1 MKFKRWIAILMALV
15 MMMSVVSPT
24 AFAEGWGQNSSPIVV
39 NGDAGDGDGDGGTG
53 EPSECTCTAPC
64 TAESKNEQCTVC
76 TADYTQCKGEQSQPA
91 EEIDLAVG
99 WEPMQLYAEYDDSVD
114 ITVSGSLSGTGA
126 ESVTVAITLSD
137 AEAALL
143 IGLENNADFT
153 LTDDDPSDGVQ
164 TLFFTVTAGESFD
177 KTLTASAPD
186 ATQPTVFD
194 VASKDVTAT
203 ATSAEGNAA
212 PMVQVSFNEGA
223 TAASTLTF
231 VEKLP
236 DADNPYGSVT
246 ESEGSVDELTVT
258 YVDKDGQPIA
268 RQETAPTFTLW
279 YQVGDAE
286 AVEVDEENPP
296 FGLTQL
302 PEITAASA
310 DTTWTGSVA
319 KDTALPL
326 PSKVLVALEG
336 DTVVEKT
343 ISWFLK
349 PSYPEDYYPN
359 AGTLVQITEDNKE
372 TYPNLTVGQ
381 WVFIAGETPYE
392 DDDITITEKT
402 SLSHNIYWADNG
414 NAENKRPTL
423 ENVSTL
429 YKLQFSLDGS
439 STYETLTEENM
450 KSLGLT
456 KMPTPE
462 TNVQTGIWSLHWKD
476 TLPSKVTYSD
486 STGGGE
492 PITRDVTWRYVPKDA
507 LDNSYAMVE
516 VTEENADDYSSVQD
530 RYGTYYVLETNLTFT
545 ARIYRGDNKEP
556 SLSDAFYEQFYLD
569 AEYTGNNHQ
578 YFQMQY
584 IKDDN
589 HIQSVPSEDP
599 NIITA
604 TITHLWRYN
613 LDNTRINYSLK
624 EGIVETPGS
633 NTVTEGDGKLD
644 NITGLDDPD
653 DYFAISYDNSAVPS
667 FSGVTDGV
675 YSGGTLKLTLT
686 GTREFEA
693 TKVWLDDGRTERPK
707 AVMELWRYREGEAYS
722 TAALVRDKNGQPYT
736 VRLTGDHD
744 TETVD
749 FSELTQENPLPK
761 YDAEGYRYLYV
772 VREYLEGDHASKYEQ
787 VFGKVDN
794 NGSVTDTLPEGM
806 ENREA
811 GNTWLYNGGTLSN
824 RLKGTI
830 PVTVTKEWEAAS
842 FQSAFGDVMVKLRL
856 QSRPVNSTDE
866 KDWKDTKYTYEMT
879 DFYAENLT
887 VTHTGAYPQYDEHGQ
902 ELEYRWVE
910 EAVYQGGTVGADG
923 KYSGGTKVNS
933 TENGDT
939 RTFTLI
945 QNDRDIVYKS
955 TVDATGTK
963 ITNSIANTIDYEVT
977 KTFEGGWNAEKYQTS
992 YTFALYRSTSGSE
1005 LKKYAIFTM
1014 TQDGTKL
1021 EVTKEQGIDDAELS
1035 ITSQGDWIVK
1045 ISGLPEFDADG
1056 QQYEYLLMEVDGNLV
1071 DSTTTRDHDGNYQSI
1086 ITNGPGSTNIILV
1099 RKAWVDE
1106 SDIQHRLPV
1115 TITVYDRQT
1124 NQPLQINGQVV
1135 STTLGGTNGN
1145 WYDLVN
1151 IGEKTANEVYILE
1164 TKVGEDVYVNNDL
1177 DGDGVVPEPVYTN
1190 NQEGKTPTAV
1200 QFKTQYH
1207 NYEATY
1213 AKEFYPVNDD
1223 KKIPMFTVTNR
1234 RLGNI
1239 NLTVKKNWV
1248 DGDGTAR
1255 STLQQALDDAD
1266 LNLAVKLDFLNG
1278 DNNGNYT
1285 ISRTGYGTPDGDT
1298 VTISEG
1304 NATPIKDNT
1313 GASVDAIQNL
1323 DTTQSEQ
1330 TIYFWNLPKYDTNGA
1345 SVRYTV
1351 KEIFVDADGTEV
1363 SESKL
1368 SADGASDQ
1376 YKAVAAAYR
1385 DYSSSVKA
1393 GPYEVSDDHALDTQ
1407 DFTLSNK
1414 LSATKDVSWYA
1425 LWLDD
1430 FAYSEGTR
1438 PDIYLNIYAR
1448 KHVKDADGNASTT
1461 TEWIIRDYRWTYDES
1476 EGSGS
1481 DGDYINEKTFWKC
1494 TIENLPKY
1502 DDLGYEIEYFA
1513 VMNSQVDAGDFDYLE
1528 TAYASGRDTVGT
1540 IGIFGT
1546 ATKVEAPQQ
1555 KPVENVAEDGEA
1567 LYALQSGNTFVNTI
1581 YDNIGYSGEKL
1592 WQNLPDNY
1600 PLVDLPTVTF
1610 TLKQWVKGYTDDSP
1624 KDVAT
1629 MTINADDWQNLNV
1642 NGHYIFAF
1650 AHTGEN
1656 EPASSIDKVTL
1667 PDGETWL
1674 PRFDDYGRLYTYE
1687 IEESIDWEGTDA
1699 QENQGNGIFVSGP
1712 DSTGQTFTNSYNKK
1726 GNAQLSAKKYL
1737 TVAKGLE
1744 EYPAITMTL
1753 SRTYTKNN
1761 NNGISEP
1768 ETVKTITWSAADV
1781 KQAVDAA
1788 SGTGEVTVEHEFI
1801 FDDLP
1806 IYAPNGSEYVYTI
1819 TEDKKEL
1826 GGYDTWAAADD
1837 PGADALKN
1845 GTDYAGKTE
1854 VRALTANNNKD
1865 SNDKKTIDASFLNA
1879 PDASDQG
1886 EISLTGTKVW
1896 NDLNNAFGFRPEN
1909 LTINLER
1916 RANAQSGQDNA
1927 IDWEPVIID
1936 GTTVQIT
1943 WDKTTNSDQWTY
1955 TIEDL
1960 DRYAETGMPW
1970 IYRVTETKPTHYT
1983 ALNGGVAT
1991 QQKQD
1996 AATGEVTMNNL
2007 TNSILT
2013 STSFKKTWVN
2023 SDGEPI
2029 TEDILGSGIEL
2040 KVGYQLQVRAKDSA
2054 DATWQNAEAFFANNL
2069 DVNDSSGLKGRT
2081 YCGTIRAALGDS
2093 KWNSSCYGPG
2103 DSFKNLPKM
2112 IPDKDK
2118 PDDTITLEYRVVETG
2133 VSVYRNDEKLLTQ
2146 TYEVREEGS
2155 GRYSYTVDAGPFS
2168 PWYGSEAATSQPNST
2183 KEHKNKLSTQSLTV
2197 KKVWDD
2203 NDNEGYVT
2211 RPTASVTRYN
2221 WEVTF
2226 VVERSAN
2233 QGNTW
2238 EEIPTGAE
2246 ITLHGTNEQN
2256 KVSETIDNLPT
2267 YAIGDGGSLVTYQYR
2282 VRELQSQD
2290 FATSTDENKLNE
2302 NGTFHGSYMV
2312 HYTKED
2318 DGTLVVTNTLN
2329 TIDLD
2334 AEKVWNDGG
2343 DTDHRPAVTL
2353 ELKYLK
2359 AGGNAEND
2367 EDYLSFKPSAQVTL
2381 DGTADEDTTSFY
2393 YEDGAWTATWTKV
2406 PKVVPGSE
2414 DENGQTVYKIFET
2427 VTGDYMSTST
2437 TNGTTTTI
2445 TNTPTVTPS
2454 VTKHW
2459 LGIDEAASVT
2469 VELHQIDQNGNDEL
2483 VGTVTLNESNNWK
2496 DDFASQPK
2504 YDDEGYEYIY
2514 SVVETLIDG
2523 EDAETAATNDGYGI
2537 AYGGDA
2543 ENGFHVYNH
2552 ETDVFYVVKEWA
2564 DAGDTSQRPSE
2575 LTVTLE
2581 RTTVTNPAEGDWVEV
2596 ATTDVWATTGNNCW
2610 TATFG
2615 KQPIADENGVSYTYR
2630 VREPEVNGYE
2640 STGSTVAITAEDVA
2654 IFRLH
2659 NVRSETINIPVE
2671 KMWEDSNDNFDHRP
2685 GSITVELYADGVA
2698 TGKTLELKPTIL
2710 ENLLNVFTSGN
2721 AGWSGKFENLPK
2733 FNSDGELI
2741 TYTVKEVVDPN
2752 SNWEQYY
2759 SISYGEKD
2767 DGTQVITNTA
2777 HGRLEVSKTVEGDG
2791 GDPEKAFEFTVTLS
2805 DDTINGTYGKMKFV
2819 KGTATFTLTHGQT
2832 CIAEGLPAGL
2842 TYTVTETD
2850 ANTGA
2855 YVTTVTGETD
2865 GTIPASDTAVAAFT
2879 NTADTIDIPVE
2890 KVWKDNDREY
2900 LRPAEITVK
2909 LLADG
2914 EDTGKT
2920 LTLNAKNGWK
2930 GSFKDLDVT
2939 KDGQAITYTI
2949 EEAEVDGYRT
2959 TITGDAATGFTITNT
2974 YPTTPPPTPGDETVD
2989 VSGDKTWSDSD
3000 NQDGKRPE
3008 SITIRLYAN
3017 GVEVAHKAVTA
3028 ADNWHW
3034 DFSDLPRYEDGKE
3047 IVYTITEDPVE
3058 GYTSTV
3064 NGYDVT
3070 NTYDAE
3076 TVDVSGDKTW
3086 NDSDNQD
3093 GKRPESITIRLYA
3106 NGVEVA
3112 HKVVTAADNWHW
3124 DFSDL
3129 PKYEDGKEIV
3139 YTITEDAIDGYT
3151 SMVSGS
3157 DVTNAYTPDKTTVS
3171 VTKSWQDKNDQAGK
3185 RPDSITVKLFANGV
3199 DTGKTLTLSKDNN
3212 WTASFGDLDVYKD
3225 GQRITYTI
3233 EEVTVDGYTTTI
3245 SGDAVTGFVI
3255 TNSITT
3261 DTTPPKEDPP
3271 STSNPGTPSTG
3282 DTSHLNR
3289 WLALMA
3295 IAAAGMAG
3303 SVALLRR
3310 RRNDK
3315 D

>member
-1 MKFKRWIAILMALV
+1 MKFKRWIAILMAVV
-15 MMMSVVSPT
+15 MVVSIISPT
-24 AFAEGWGQNSSPIVV
+24 AFAEGWGQDGAPIVV
-39 NGDAGDGDGDGGTG
+39 NGDAGDGGTG
-53 EPSECTCTAPC
+53 ESSDCTCTAPC
-64 TAESKNEQCTVC
+64 TADSRNEQCTVC
-76 TADYTQCKGEQSQPA
+76 MADYTQCKVGQSQPA
-91 EEIDLAVG
+91 EDLVLEVG
-99 WEPMQLYAEYDDSVD
+99 WEPEQRYAAYNGEPVA
-114 ITVSGSLSGTGA
+114 ITVSGSLSGSTA
-126 ESVTVAITLSD
+126 DSVTVAITLSD

-143 IGLENNADFT
+143 TIPESSRLT
-153 LTDDDPSDGVQ
+153 LTDSDATDGKKM
-164 TLFFTVTAGESFD
+164 LSFTVTAGTEF
-177 KTLTASAPD
+177 KKMLTASAPN
-186 ATQPTVFD
+186 ATQLTTLD
-194 VASKDVTAT
+194 VASTDVTAT
-203 ATSAEGNAA
+203 ATPEAEGGTGQT
-212 PMVQVSFNEGA
+212 VQITFNEGA

-268 RQETAPTFTLW
+268 RQETAPTFMLW
-279 YQVGDAE
+279 YQVDGAE
-286 AVEVDEENPP
+286 AVEVDEEESLP

-302 PEITAASA
+302 PKITAASA
-310 DTTWTGSVA
+310 DNTWTGSVA

-326 PSKVLVALEG
+326 PSKVLALEG

-349 PSYPEDYYPN
+349 PSYPEGYYPN
-359 AGTLVQITEDNKE
+359 AGALVQITDENASQ
-372 TYPNLTVGQ
+372 YPSGLKNGQ

-392 DDDITITEKT
+392 DDDITIKEYT

-414 NAENKRPTL
+414 DAEGKRPTL

-439 STYETLTEENM
+439 SEYTTLTEESM
-450 KSLGLT
+450 KTLGLET
-456 KMPTPE
+456 MPEPALE
-462 TNVQTGIWSLHWKD
+462 ELSGIWSLEWKD
-476 TLPSKVTYSD
+476 TLPSQVTYSD
-486 STGGGE
+486 STGSGT
-492 PITRDVTWRYVPKDA
+492 PITRDVTWHYVPKDA

-516 VTEENADDYSSVQD
+516 VTEENADDYSSVKD
-530 RYGTYYVLETNLTFT
+530 RYGTYYVLETDLTFT
-545 ARIYRGDNKEP
+545 ARIYRGENDNHLDLREE
-556 SLSDAFYEQFYLD
+556 FYKQFYLEAVYTRNQNKCYQVSYVRAQGNLDSTFAEGD
-569 AEYTGNNHQ
+569 ASDE
-578 YFQMQY
+578 
-584 IKDDN
+584 
-589 HIQSVPSEDP
+589 
-599 NIITA
+599 ITV
-604 TITHLWRYN
+604 TITNLWRYN

-624 EGIVETPGS
+624 EGTVETPGGA
-633 NTVTEGDGKLD
+633 VTADSANNKMEGIENLD
-644 NITGLDDPD
+644 PG

-686 GTREFEA
+686 GTRNFNA
-693 TKVWLDDGRTERPK
+693 TKVWLDGLNDNEKDERPD
-707 AVMELWRYREGEAYS
+707 AVMELWRYRVGEAYS
-722 TAALVRDKNGQPYT
+722 TAALVRDDNGLPYT
-736 VRLTGDHD
+736 VPLKG
-744 TETVD
+744 EKN
-749 FSELTQENPLPK
+749 SEDIKFTNLPK
-761 YDAEGYRYLYV
+761 YDAEGYKYLYV
-772 VREYLEGDHASKYEQ
+772 VREYLSGTNASKYEQ
-787 VFGKVDN
+787 VFGVVGAD
-794 NGSVTDTLPEGM
+794 GSVSGDIVEGEAVTE
-806 ENREA
+806 ENPRDKED
-811 GNTWLYNGGTLSN
+811 GGKNTWLYDGGTLSN
-824 RLKGTI
+824 RLTGTI
-830 PVTVTKEWEAAS
+830 PVSVTKDWKAAS

-856 QSRPVNSTDE
+856 QSRPANSTDE

-887 VTHTGAYPQYDEHGQ
+887 VTHTGAYPQYDEQGQ

-910 EAVYQGGTVGADG
+910 EAVYQGGTVNDEG
-923 KYSGGTKVNS
+923 KYSGGTPVESN
-933 TENGDT
+933 TDADGDT
-939 RTFTLI
+939 RTFTLK

-963 ITNSIANTIDYEVT
+963 ITNSIANTIDYVVEKRFAEGVT
-977 KTFEGGWNAEKYQTS
+977 PADS
-992 YTFALYRSTSGSE
+992 YTFALYRSTSGSGLE
-1005 LKKYAIFTM
+1005 KYATFTM
-1014 TQDGTKL
+1014 TQDGTNL
-1021 EVTKEQGIDDAELS
+1021 EVTKVQGIDDADLS
-1035 ITSQGDWIVK
+1035 ITSQGDWKVT

-1056 QQYEYLLMEVDGNLV
+1056 QQYEYLLMEVNGNLLSV
-1071 DSTTTRDHDGNYQSI
+1071 ETEKLDNGNYESI
-1086 ITNGPGSTNIILV
+1086 ITNGPGTTNIILV

-1115 TITVYDRQT
+1115 TITVYDKET
-1124 NQPLQINGQVV
+1124 DQPLEINGQVV
-1135 STTLGGTNGN
+1135 STTLGNNGN

-1151 IGEKTANEVYILE
+1151 IGNNKTADDVYILE
-1164 TKVGEDVYVNNDL
+1164 TKVGETNVAPPMDEQGNIT
-1177 DGDGVVPEPVYTN
+1177 PPVYTN
-1190 NQEGKTPTAV
+1190 EAQNGQTPTAV
-1200 QFKTQYH
+1200 SFETQYH
-1207 NYEATY
+1207 KYEATY
-1213 AKEFYPVNDD
+1213 AKEDYTVDEGRSKP
-1223 KKIPMFTVTNR
+1223 IPMFTVTNR

-1239 NLTVKKNWV
+1239 NLTVTKNWV

-1255 STLQQALDDAD
+1255 STLQEKLEAAG
-1266 LNLAVKLDFLNG
+1266 LNLAVKLEFLSEPSLG
-1278 DNNGNYT
+1278 LEDVYEIT
-1285 ISRTGYGTPDGDT
+1285 YDGYGEDQGDT

-1304 NATPIKDNT
+1304 NDTSIQDAQNQP
-1313 GASVDAIQNL
+1313 VDAIQNL

-1330 TIYFWNLPKYDTNGA
+1330 TLYFWNLPKYDTNGA

-1351 KEIFVDADGTEV
+1351 KEIFVDKNGNEV
-1363 SESKL
+1363 SESEL
-1368 SADGASDQ
+1368 NADNASSE

-1448 KHVKDADGNASTT
+1448 KHVKDADGNVSTT
-1461 TEWIIRDYRWTYDES
+1461 TELTIRDYRWTYDGS
-1476 EGSGS
+1476 EGGGG
-1481 DGDYINEKTFWKC
+1481 DDDYINEKTFWKC

-1540 IGIFGT
+1540 TEIFGT
-1546 ATKVEAPQQ
+1546 AAEVEAPQQ
-1555 KPVENVAEDGEA
+1555 KPVENVAEDGEED
-1567 LYALQSGNTFVNTI
+1567 LYALQSGNTFVNRI
-1581 YDNIGYSGEKL
+1581 ADSIAFSGEKL
-1592 WQNLPDNY
+1592 WQNLPDSY

-1610 TLKQWVKGYTDDSP
+1610 TLKRSVDGKNWEKN
-1624 KDVAT
+1624 VAT
-1629 MTINADDWQNLNV
+1629 MTIDGDDWETLKV

-1656 EPASSIDKVTL
+1656 EPASSIDKVTI

-1674 PRFDDYGRLYTYE
+1674 PRFDDHGRLYTYE
-1687 IEESIDWEGTDA
+1687 ITESIDWEGTDA
-1699 QENQGNGIFVSGP
+1699 GTAGNDASESVFDLS
-1712 DSTGQTFTNSYNKK
+1712 STGQTFTNSYNKK
-1726 GNAQLSAKKYL
+1726 GSAQLSAKKYL
-1737 TVAKGLE
+1737 TIATNLAK
-1744 EYPAITMTL
+1744 YPAITMTL
-1753 SRTYTKNN
+1753 SRTYTTNEDQPSK
-1761 NNGISEP
+1761 SEKV
-1768 ETVKTITWSAADV
+1768 ETITWSAEEVAAAV
-1781 KQAVDAA
+1781 KEATA
-1788 SGTGEVTVEHEFI
+1788 SGTGEVTVDHVFT

-1806 IYAPNGSEYVYTI
+1806 IYAPNGSKYVYTI

-1845 GTDYAGKTE
+1845 GAGYAGQTE
-1854 VRALTANNNKD
+1854 VGALTADNNTD
-1865 SNDKKTIDASFLNA
+1865 IDASFLNA
-1879 PDASDQG
+1879 PDASDQ
-1886 EISLTGTKVW
+1886 EKITLTGTKVW
-1896 NDLNNAFGFRPEN
+1896 NDLNNAFGFRPES
-1909 LTINLER
+1909 LEITLQR
-1916 RANAQSGQDNA
+1916 RANAQSGQGNA
-1927 IDWEPVIID
+1927 IDWQ
-1936 GTTVQIT
+1936 TVTLSEDQIT
-1943 WDKTTNSDQWTY
+1943 WDTVTNSNRWTY
-1955 TIEDL
+1955 TITGLE
-1960 DRYAETGMPW
+1960 RYAETGMPW
-1970 IYRVTETKPTHYT
+1970 IYRVKEEPTPDHYT
-1983 ALNGGVAT
+1983 ASGGGTAS
-1991 QQKQD
+1991 QKETD
-1996 AATGEVTMNNL
+1996 ADGNVTMNNL

-2023 SDGEPI
+2023 SDGDPI
-2029 TEDILGSGIEL
+2029 TKDILGSGIEL
-2040 KVGYQLQVRAKDSA
+2040 EVGYQLQVRKKDSA
-2054 DATWQNAEAFFANNL
+2054 NEWQDAGAFFEEKLGENHASDLANRNY
-2069 DVNDSSGLKGRT
+2069 S
-2081 YCGTIRAALGDS
+2081 GTIRAALGASEWDS
-2093 KWNSSCYGPG
+2093 RK
-2103 DSFKNLPKM
+2103 SFQNLPLV
-2112 IPDKDK
+2112 IKDTNN
-2118 PDDTITLEYRVVETG
+2118 TIVNLEYRVVETG
-2133 VSVYRNDEKLLTQ
+2133 VKVYRTGETNPLLTQ
-2146 TYEVREEGS
+2146 TYEVQEKGDNS
-2155 GRYSYTVDAGPFS
+2155 YSYTVTSNPTGGDLFAPY
-2168 PWYGSEAATSQPNST
+2168 YGSGKDSQSNST
-2183 KEHKNKLSTQSLTV
+2183 KEHKNKLTTQSLTV

-2203 NDNEGYVT
+2203 NKNKGYVT
-2211 RPTASVTRYN
+2211 RPTTSVTRYN

-2226 VVERSAN
+2226 VIERRTD
-2233 QGNTW
+2233 GTDW
-2238 EEIPTGAE
+2238 EKIPTGAE

-2256 KVSETIDNLPT
+2256 KVSKTINDLPIHGFD
-2267 YAIGDGGSLVTYQYR
+2267 AAGKWVTYQYR
-2282 VRELQSQD
+2282 VRELQSETMTNDGEERQPID
-2290 FATSTDENKLNE
+2290 DG
-2302 NGTFHGSYMV
+2302 GTFHGSYTV
-2312 HYTKED
+2312 SYST
-2318 DGTLVVTNTLN
+2318 DGLTVTNKLN
-2329 TIDLD
+2329 TIELD
-2334 AEKVWNDGG
+2334 AEKVWNDGNAAN
-2343 DTDHRPAVTL
+2343 RPAVTL
-2353 ELKYLK
+2353 ELKYLE
-2359 AGGNAEND
+2359 ADGDPDDANA
-2367 EDYLSFKPSAQVTL
+2367 YKSFDTPAKVTL
-2381 DGTADEDTTSFY
+2381 DGITDTDTTSFY
-2393 YEDGAWTATWTKV
+2393 YEDGAWTAVWKNV

-2414 DENGQTVYKIFET
+2414 VENDQTVYKIFET

-2459 LGIDEAASVT
+2459 LGTISSAESVT
-2469 VELHQIDQNGNDEL
+2469 VELHRCIKEDE
-2483 VGTVTLNESNNWK
+2483 GTQKVAEVTLTESNNWT
-2496 DDFASQPK
+2496 ASFDPQPK

-2514 SVVETLIDG
+2514 SVVETKIG
-2523 EDAETAATNDGYGI
+2523 EQDAKTAADEGGYGI
-2537 AYGGDA
+2537 AYDGDA
-2543 ENGFHVYNH
+2543 ESGFHVYNY
-2552 ETDVFYVVKEWA
+2552 ETDVFFVVKEWA
-2564 DAGDTSQRPSE
+2564 DAGDPDERPSK

-2581 RTTVTNPAEGDWVEV
+2581 RTTMTNPAEDDWAEV

-2615 KQPIADENGVSYTYR
+2615 KQPIADENGISYTYR

-2654 IFRLH
+2654 IFRLR
-2659 NVRSETINIPVE
+2659 NVRSETIKIPVE
-2671 KMWEDSNDNFDHRP
+2671 KVWEDSNNNFGNRP
-2685 GSITVELYADGVA
+2685 DSITVELYADGKP
-2698 TGKTLELKPTIL
+2698 TGKTLTLNPTTL
-2710 ENLLNVFTSGN
+2710 DNLVNFFTGGD

-2733 FNSDGELI
+2733 FDSNGDLI
-2741 TYTVKEVVDPN
+2741 TYTVKEIQTPGYETTITGDA
-2752 SNWEQYY
+2752 EE
-2759 SISYGEKD
+2759 GF
-2767 DGTQVITNTA
+2767 TITNTA
-2777 HGRLEVSKTVEGDG
+2777 HGELEVSKTVEGDG
-2791 GDPEKAFEFTVTLS
+2791 GDSEKAFEFTVTL
-2805 DDTINGTYGKMKFV
+2805 DNQAINGIYGDMTFAN
-2819 KGTATFTLTHGQT
+2819 GMATFTLKDGQT
-2832 CIAEGLPAGL
+2832 CTAKGLPAGL
-2842 TYTVTETD
+2842 GYTVTETE

-2855 YVTTVTGETD
+2855 YVTTVTGET
-2865 GTIPASDTAVAAFT
+2865 GTIPAGDTAVAAFT

-2890 KVWKDNDREY
+2890 KVWEDNDREY
-2900 LRPAEITVK
+2900 LRPVEITVK

-2914 EDTGKT
+2914 VDTGKT

-3017 GVEVAHKAVTA
+3017 GVEVAHKVVTA

-3034 DFSDLPRYEDGKE
+3034 DFSDLPKYEDGKE

-3151 SMVSGS
+3151 STVSGS
-3157 DVTNAYTPDKTTVS
+3157 DVTNTYTPDKTTVS

-3282 DTSHLNR
+3282 DTSHLNL

>member
-1 MKFKRWIAILMALV
+1 MKFKRWIAILMAVV
-15 MMMSVVSPT
+15 MMVSVVSPT

-39 NGDAGDGDGDGGTG
+39 NGDAGDGDGGTG

-99 WEPMQLYAEYDDSVD
+99 WKPAKAYAAYKDSVN

-143 IGLENNADFT
+143 TGLDNSSDFT
-153 LTDDDPSDGVQ
+153 LTDDNPSDGVQ
-164 TLFFTVTAGESFD
+164 TLSFTVTAGKSFS
-177 KTLTASAPD
+177 KTLTASATATTD

-203 ATSAEGNAA
+203 ATPAA
-212 PMVQVSFNEGA
+212 DGSTVPVQITFNNNE
-223 TAASTLTF
+223 TTASTLTF
-231 VEKLP
+231 VETLP
-236 DADNPYGSVT
+236 TENAYGSVT
-246 ESEGSVDELTVT
+246 ENAGSVASLTVT

-268 RQETAPTFTLW
+268 RQETAPTFMLW
-279 YQVGDAE
+279 YQVDGAE
-286 AVEVDEENPP
+286 AVEADEDNLP
-296 FGLTQL
+296 FGLEKL
-302 PEITAASA
+302 PEIKQTP
-310 DTTWTGSVA
+310 DTTTWTGSVA

-326 PSKVLVALEG
+326 PSKVLALEG

-349 PSYPEDYYPN
+349 PSYPEGYYPN
-359 AGTLVQITEDNKE
+359 AGALVQITDENASQ
-372 TYPNLTVGQ
+372 YPSGLKNGQ

-414 NAENKRPTL
+414 DAEGKRPTL

-486 STGGGE
+486 STGGGDS
-492 PITRDVTWRYVPKDA
+492 ITRDITWRYVPKDA
-507 LDNSYAMVE
+507 VESYAMVE
-516 VTEENADDYSSVQD
+516 VTKENADDYSSVKDQ
-530 RYGTYYVLETNLTFT
+530 YGTYYVLETDLTFT

-599 NIITA
+599 NIITV

-667 FSGVTDGV
+667 FSGITDGV

-693 TKVWLDDGRTERPK
+693 TKVWLDGLNDNEKDERPD
-707 AVMELWRYREGEAYS
+707 AVMELWRYRVGEAYS

-761 YDAEGYRYLYV
+761 YDAEGYKYLYV

-787 VFGKVDN
+787 VFGNVGTDGN
-794 NGSVTDTLPEGM
+794 VSGDIVEGSDTKERD
-806 ENREA
+806 EK
-811 GNTWLYNGGTLSN
+811 NTWLYNGGTLSN

-842 FQSAFGDVMVKLRL
+842 FQSAFDDVMVELRL
-856 QSRPVNSTDE
+856 QSRVKGSNEDWE
-866 KDWKDTKYTYEMT
+866 KTEYTYEMT
-879 DFYAENLT
+879 GFYAENLT
-887 VTHTGAYPQYDEHGQ
+887 VTHTGAYPQYNDLGQ

-923 KYSGGTKVNS
+923 KYSGGTKVKS

-939 RTFTLI
+939 RTFTLK
-945 QNDRDIVYKS
+945 QNRRDIVYKS

-992 YTFALYRSTSGSE
+992 YTFALYRSTSGSGLE
-1005 LKKYAIFTM
+1005 KYATFTM

-1115 TITVYDRQT
+1115 TITVYEKAT
-1124 NQPLQINGQVV
+1124 NAEVA
-1135 STTLGGTNGN
+1135 STTLGNNGN

-1151 IGEKTANEVYILE
+1151 IDEHKANEVYILE

-1177 DGDGVVPEPVYTN
+1177 DGDGVVSEPVYTN
-1190 NQEGKTPTAV
+1190 EAQDGQTPTAV
-1200 QFKTQYH
+1200 PFETQYH

-1239 NLTVKKNWV
+1239 NLTVTKNWV

-1255 STLQQALDDAD
+1255 STLQEKLKAAG

-1304 NATPIKDNT
+1304 NDTLIKDNT

-1323 DTTQSEQ
+1323 DTTQSKQ

-1363 SESKL
+1363 NINE
-1368 SADGASDQ
+1368 GEQ
-1376 YKAVAAAYR
+1376 YKAVAEAYR
-1385 DYSSSVKA
+1385 DYSSTLTA
-1393 GPYEVSDDHALDTQ
+1393 GPYNVGENHALDTQ

-1430 FAYSEGTR
+1430 FAYTEGTR

-1448 KHVKDADGNASTT
+1448 KHVKNEYETVSTT

-1476 EGSGS
+1476 EGSG
-1481 DGDYINEKTFWKC
+1481 GDDEYINEKTFWKC

-1513 VMNSQVDAGDFDYLE
+1513 VMNSQVDASDFDYLE

-1540 IGIFGT
+1540 TRIFGT

-1555 KPVENVAEDGEA
+1555 KPVENVAEDGED

-1592 WQNLPDNY
+1592 WQNLPDSY

-1610 TLKQWVKGYTDDSP
+1610 TLKRSVDRDTAATE
-1624 KDVAT
+1624 VAT
-1629 MTINADDWQNLNV
+1629 MTINADDWEKLNV

-1650 AHTGEN
+1650 AHMGVNTPTSSVAEGA
-1656 EPASSIDKVTL
+1656 AS
-1667 PDGETWL
+1667 L
-1674 PRFDDYGRLYTYE
+1674 PRFDDHGRLYTYE
-1687 IEESIDWEGTDA
+1687 IEESIDWTGTDA
-1699 QENQGNGIFVSGP
+1699 ANVSSNEKVF
-1712 DSTGQTFTNSYNKK
+1712 DLSSTGQTFTNSYNKK
-1726 GNAQLSAKKYL
+1726 GSAQLSAKKYL
-1737 TVAKGLE
+1737 TVADNLE

-1761 NNGISEP
+1761 NETSEP
-1768 ETVKTITWSAADV
+1768 EKVETIVWDADEVAA
-1781 KQAVDAA
+1781 AVEKATA
-1788 SGTGEVTVEHEFI
+1788 SGTGDTVTVDHVFT
-1801 FDDLP
+1801 FKDLP
-1806 IYAPNGSEYVYTI
+1806 TYAPNGTKYIYTI

-1826 GGYDTWAAADD
+1826 GGYDTWAATGDVK
-1837 PGADALKN
+1837 ADALKN
-1845 GTDYAGKTE
+1845 DAGYKGQTE
-1854 VRALTANNNKD
+1854 VGALTADNNTD
-1865 SNDKKTIDASFLNA
+1865 IDASFLNA
-1879 PDASDQG
+1879 PDAPDQ
-1886 EISLTGTKVW
+1886 EKITLKGTKVW
-1896 NDLNNAFGFRPEN
+1896 NDLDNAFGFRPEN
-1909 LTINLER
+1909 LTITLQR
-1916 RANAQSGQDNA
+1916 RANAQSGQGNA
-1927 IDWEPVIID
+1927 IDWQDVTID
-1936 GTTVQIT
+1936 GSTVQIK
-1943 WDKTTNSDQWTY
+1943 WDKPANSDQWTY
-1955 TIEDL
+1955 TIEGL

-1970 IYRVTETKPTHYT
+1970 IYQVTETKPTHYT

-1991 QQKQD
+1991 QRKQD

-2013 STSFKKTWVN
+2013 STYFKKTWVN
-2023 SDGEPI
+2023 SDGDPI
-2029 TEDILGSGIEL
+2029 TKDILGSGIEL
-2040 KVGYQLQVRAKDSA
+2040 EVGYQLQVREKDSA
-2054 DATWQNAEAFFANNL
+2054 DTTWQDAGAFFAANL
-2069 DVNDSSGLKGRT
+2069 GEGHASGLASRE
-2081 YCGTIRAALGDS
+2081 YSGTIRAALGASEWDS
-2093 KWNSSCYGPG
+2093 RK
-2103 DSFKNLPKM
+2103 SFQNLPLV
-2112 IPDKDK
+2112 IKDTNNS
-2118 PDDTITLEYRVVETG
+2118 TIMLEYRVVETG
-2133 VSVYRNDEKLLTQ
+2133 VSVYRTGQEDPLLTQ
-2146 TYEVREEGS
+2146 TYEVQGKGDNS
-2155 GRYSYTVDAGPFS
+2155 YSYTVTSNPTGSDLFAPY
-2168 PWYGSEAATSQPNST
+2168 YGSGKDSQPNST
-2183 KEHKNKLSTQSLTV
+2183 KEHKNKLTTQSLTV
-2197 KKVWDD
+2197 KKVWED
-2203 NDNEGYVT
+2203 NNNEGYVT
-2211 RPTASVTRYN
+2211 RPTTSVTRYN

-2226 VVERSAN
+2226 VIERSAD
-2233 QGNTW
+2233 QGTTW
-2238 EEIPTGAE
+2238 KEIPTGSE
-2246 ITLHGTNEQN
+2246 ITLHGNNEQN
-2256 KVSETIDNLPT
+2256 EVSETIDNLPT
-2267 YAIGDGGSLVTYQYR
+2267 YAIGDDGNLVTYQYR
-2282 VRELQSQD
+2282 VRELQSETMTND
-2290 FATSTDENKLNE
+2290 GEERLPIDDG
-2302 NGTFHGSYMV
+2302 GTFHGSYTV
-2312 HYTKED
+2312 SYST
-2318 DGTLVVTNTLN
+2318 DGLTVTNKLN
-2329 TIDLD
+2329 TIELD
-2334 AEKVWNDGG
+2334 AEKVWNDGNAAN
-2343 DTDHRPAVTL
+2343 RPPVTL
-2353 ELKYLK
+2353 ELKYQK
-2359 AGGNAEND
+2359 
-2367 EDYLSFKPSAQVTL
+2367 EDGSYASFDTPAQVTL
-2381 DGTADEDTTSFY
+2381 NGKADEDTTDFY
-2393 YEDGAWTATWTKV
+2393 YEVDSNDTNKWKAVWKNV
-2406 PKVVPGSE
+2406 PEVVPGSAV
-2414 DENGQTVYKIFET
+2414 DNDNKTIYKIFEINPPT
-2427 VTGDYMSTST
+2427 GYMVTSNEDGS
-2437 TNGTTTTI
+2437 TI

-2459 LGIDEAASVT
+2459 LGIDDEATSVT
-2469 VELHQIDQNGNDEL
+2469 VELRRHVEGGTDEPVGNPVEL
-2483 VGTVTLNESNNWK
+2483 TAANNWHHT
-2496 DDFASQPK
+2496 FASQPK
-2504 YDDEGYEYIY
+2504 YDDKGKEYTY
-2514 SVVETLIDG
+2514 SVVETKIG
-2523 EDAETAATNDGYGI
+2523 EQDAEAAAANGGYDI

-2543 ENGFHVYNH
+2543 ATGFDVYNYKTGVLH
-2552 ETDVFYVVKEWA
+2552 VVKKWA
-2564 DAGDTSQRPSE
+2564 DAGDPDKRPDDLE
-2575 LTVTLE
+2575 LTLE
-2581 RTTVTNPAEGDWVEV
+2581 RTTAADPTEDDWELVTDATYTWNKSPEGSCWK
-2596 ATTDVWATTGNNCW
+2596 ATFNELPMVD
-2610 TATFG
+2610 TATG
-2615 KQPIADENGVSYTYR
+2615 KAYTYR
-2630 VREPEVNGYE
+2630 VTETVPEGYACEQPTVKATNG
-2640 STGSTVAITAEDVA
+2640 
-2654 IFRLH
+2654 IFLLR
-2659 NVRSETINIPVE
+2659 NVRSETIEIPVE
-2671 KMWEDSNDNFDHRP
+2671 KVWDDNNDNFGNRP
-2685 GSITVELYADGVA
+2685 DSITVELYRNGVL
-2698 TGKTLELKPTIL
+2698 KETLKL
-2710 ENLLNVFTSGN
+2710 EPSALDNLLNFFTGGN
-2721 AGWSGKFENLPK
+2721 AGWSGIFTGLDKFDSNG
-2733 FNSDGELI
+2733 DLI
-2741 TYTVKEVVDPN
+2741 TYTIKEVVDPN

-2777 HGRLEVSKTVEGDG
+2777 HGKLEVSKAVEGDG
-2791 GDPEKAFEFTVTLS
+2791 GDADDAFEFTVTLS
-2805 DDTINGTYGKMKFV
+2805 DDTINVEDINGTYGEMEFV

-2832 CIAEGLPAGL
+2832 CTAEGLPAGL
-2842 TYTVTETD
+2842 GYTVIETE

-2855 YVTTVTGETD
+2855 YVTTVTGET
-2865 GTIPASDTAVAAFT
+2865 GTIPAGDTAVAAFT
-2879 NTADTIDIPVE
+2879 NTAETINIPVE
-2890 KVWKDNDREY
+2890 KVWEDNDREY

-2914 EDTGKT
+2914 VDTGKT

-2930 GSFKDLDVT
+2930 GSFNDLAVT
-2939 KDGQAITYTI
+2939 KDSQAITYTI

-3017 GVEVAHKAVTA
+3017 GVEVAHK
-3028 ADNWHW
+3028 
-3034 DFSDLPRYEDGKE
+3034 
-3047 IVYTITEDPVE
+3047 
-3058 GYTSTV
+3058 
-3064 NGYDVT
+3064 
-3070 NTYDAE
+3070 
-3076 TVDVSGDKTW
+3076 
-3086 NDSDNQD
+3086 
-3093 GKRPESITIRLYA
+3093 
-3106 NGVEVA
+3106 
-3112 HKVVTAADNWHW
+3112 VVTAADNWHW

-3129 PKYEDGKEIV
+3129 PKTEDGKEIV

-3157 DVTNAYTPDKTTVS
+3157 DVTNTYTPDKTTVS

-3271 STSNPGTPSTG
+3271 STSDPGTPSTG

>member
-1 MKFKRWIAILMALV
+1 MKFKRWIAILMAV
-15 MMMSVVSPT
+15 VIMVSVVSPT
-24 AFAEGWGQNSSPIVV
+24 AFAEGWGQNGAPIVV
-39 NGDAGDGDGDGGTG
+39 NGDAGDGDGGTG

-91 EEIDLAVG
+91 EELALAVG
-99 WEPMQLYAEYDDSVD
+99 WKPEKAYAAYKDSVN
-114 ITVSGSLSGTGA
+114 ITVSGSLSGTTA
-126 ESVTVAITLSD
+126 DSVTVAITLSD

-143 IGLENNADFT
+143 TIPESSGLT
-153 LTDDDPSDGVQ
+153 LTDSDATDGKKM
-164 TLFFTVTAGESFD
+164 LSFTVSAGEPFS
-177 KTLTASAPD
+177 KTLKASATATTD
-186 ATQPTVFD
+186 ATQLTTLD
-194 VASKDVTAT
+194 VASTDVTAT
-203 ATSAEGNAA
+203 ATPETEGQTV
-212 PMVQVSFNEGA
+212 PVSFNEGA
-223 TAASTLTF
+223 PAASTLTF

-246 ESEGSVDELTVT
+246 ESEGSVASLTVT
-258 YVDKDGQPIA
+258 YVDKDGKEMA
-268 RQETAPTFTLW
+268 RQEKAPTFTLW
-279 YQVGDAE
+279 YQVDGAG
-286 AVEVDEENPP
+286 AVEADEEKPP
-296 FGLTQL
+296 FGLTEL
-302 PEITAASA
+302 PKITAAST
-310 DTTWTGSVA
+310 DTTWTGSVVEG
-319 KDTALPL
+319 TTL
-326 PSKVLVALEG
+326 PSKVLAL
-336 DTVVEKT
+336 DDNNTVVEKK
-343 ISWFLK
+343 ISWFLE
-349 PSYPEDYYPN
+349 PSYPEDYFEN
-359 AGTLVQITEDNKE
+359 AGALVQITEENASQ
-372 TYPNLTVGQ
+372 YPNLTVGQ
-381 WVFIAGETPYE
+381 WYFIAGETPYE

-414 NAENKRPTL
+414 NAEGKRPTS
-423 ENVSTL
+423 ETVSTL
-429 YKLQFSLDGS
+429 YELQFSLDGS
-439 STYETLTEENM
+439 STYERLTEENM
-450 KSLGLT
+450 KSLGLET
-456 KMPTPE
+456 MPTPE
-462 TNVQTGIWSLHWKD
+462 TNVQTGIWSLHWNN

-492 PITRDVTWRYVPKDA
+492 PITRDVTWCYVPKDA

-516 VTEENADDYSSVQD
+516 VTEDNAGDYSSVKDQ
-530 RYGTYYVLETNLTFT
+530 YGTYYVLEADLTFT
-545 ARIYRGDNKEP
+545 TRIYRGSNDNHLDLREE
-556 SLSDAFYEQFYLD
+556 FYKQFYLE
-569 AEYTGNNHQ
+569 AVYTGNQKKCYQVSYVRAQGNLDST
-578 YFQMQY
+578 FSEGDASDE
-584 IKDDN
+584 IK
-589 HIQSVPSEDP
+589 V
-599 NIITA
+599 
-604 TITHLWRYN
+604 TITNLWRYN

-624 EGIVETPGS
+624 EGTVETPGGA
-633 NTVTEGDGKLD
+633 VTADSANNKMEGIENLD
-644 NITGLDDPD
+644 PG

-667 FSGVTDGV
+667 FSGITDGV

-686 GTREFEA
+686 GTRNFEA
-693 TKVWLDDGRTERPK
+693 TKVWLDDGSTERPK

-722 TAALVRDKNGQPYT
+722 TAALVRDKDGHPYT
-736 VRLTGDHD
+736 VERYGEKD
-744 TETVD
+744 
-749 FSELTQENPLPK
+749 SEDIKFANLPK
-761 YDAEGYRYLYV
+761 YDAEGYKYLYV

-811 GNTWLYNGGTLSN
+811 GNTWLYDGGTLSN

-830 PVTVTKEWEAAS
+830 PVSVTKEWEAAS
-842 FQSAFGDVMVKLRL
+842 FQSAFDDVMVELRL
-856 QSRPVNSTDE
+856 QSRPANSTDE
-866 KDWKDTKYTYEMT
+866 KDWKDTEYTYEMT

-887 VTHTGAYPQYDEHGQ
+887 VTHTGAYPQYDEQGQ

-939 RTFTLI
+939 RTFTLK
-945 QNDRDIVYKS
+945 QNGRDIVYKS

-977 KTFEGGWNAEKYQTS
+977 KTFEGGWNENQYQTS

-1005 LKKYAIFTM
+1005 LEKYATFTIDKNE
-1014 TQDGTKL
+1014 TNTKVEKVSSINDGATLTINQDKNNL
-1021 EVTKEQGIDDAELS
+1021 WKVT
-1035 ITSQGDWIVK
+1035 
-1045 ISGLPEFDADG
+1045 ISGLPEFNADG
-1056 QQYEYLLMEVDGNLV
+1056 QQYEYLLMEVGGNLV
-1071 DSTTTRDHDGNYQSI
+1071 DSTTTRDHDGNYQST
-1086 ITNGPGSTNIILV
+1086 ITNGPGTTNIILV

-1106 SDIQHRLPV
+1106 SDVQHRLPV
-1115 TITVYDRQT
+1115 TITVYDKET
-1124 NQPLQINGQVV
+1124 DQPLEINGQVV
-1135 STTLGGTNGN
+1135 STTLGNNGN

-1151 IGEKTANEVYILE
+1151 IGNNKTADDVYILE
-1164 TKVGEDVYVNNDL
+1164 TKVGDTEVENTQA
-1177 DGDGVVPEPVYTN
+1177 PPVYTN
-1190 NQEGKTPTAV
+1190 EAQDGQTPTAV

-1213 AKEFYPVNDD
+1213 AKEDYTIDGSI
-1223 KKIPMFTVTNR
+1223 KTIPMFTVTNR

-1239 NLTVKKNWV
+1239 NLTVTKNWV

-1255 STLQQALDDAD
+1255 STLQQALTDAG

-1285 ISRTGYGTPDGDT
+1285 ISYTGYGNDGAGDT

-1304 NATPIKDNT
+1304 NNTPIRDKEGNP
-1313 GASVDAIQNL
+1313 VDAIQNL
-1323 DTTQSEQ
+1323 SLDPDPDEQ

-1351 KEIFVDADGTEV
+1351 KEVFVDENGDEV
-1363 SESKL
+1363 NINE
-1368 SADGASDQ
+1368 GEQ
-1376 YKAVAAAYR
+1376 YKAVAEAYQ
-1385 DYSSSVKA
+1385 DYSSTLTA
-1393 GPYEVSDDHALDTQ
+1393 GPYTVGENHALDTQ

-1414 LSATKDVSWYA
+1414 LSITKDVSWYA

-1430 FAYSEGTR
+1430 FAYTEGTR
-1438 PDIYLNIYAR
+1438 PDIYLNIYAH
-1448 KHVKDADGNASTT
+1448 KHVKDADGNVSTT
-1461 TEWIIRDYRWTYDES
+1461 TELTIRDYRWTYD
-1476 EGSGS
+1476 GS
-1481 DGDYINEKTFWKC
+1481 DIGDDDEYIDEQTFWKC

-1513 VMNSQVDAGDFDYLE
+1513 VMNSQVDTGDFDYLE
-1528 TAYASGRDTVGT
+1528 TAYAIGINTDGKGTVGNANGVSEPGNT
-1540 IGIFGT
+1540 VTERVKDESG
-1546 ATKVEAPQQ
+1546 
-1555 KPVENVAEDGEA
+1555 NM

-1592 WQNLPDNY
+1592 WQNLPDSY
-1600 PLVDLPTVTF
+1600 PLADLPTVTF
-1610 TLKQWVKGYTDDSP
+1610 TLKRSVDGKNWEEN
-1624 KDVAT
+1624 VAS
-1629 MTINADDWQNLNV
+1629 MTIKGDEWQNLNV

-1650 AHTGEN
+1650 AHTGVN
-1656 EPASSIDKVTL
+1656 APASQAPETL
-1667 PDGETWL
+1667 PEPETNDWL
-1674 PRFDDYGRLYTYE
+1674 PRFDDHGRLYTYE
-1687 IEESIDWEGTDA
+1687 ITESIDWTGTAAGAAGTDA
-1699 QENQGNGIFVSGP
+1699 S
-1712 DSTGQTFTNSYNKK
+1712 DSVFDLSSAGQTLTNSYNGVK
-1726 GNAQLSAKKYL
+1726 AQLSAKKYL

-1753 SRTYTKNN
+1753 SRTYETNE
-1761 NNGISEP
+1761 GQSSP
-1768 ETVKTITWSAADV
+1768 EEKVETITWSAEEVADAV
-1781 KQAVDAA
+1781 KAAADA
-1788 SGTGEVTVEHEFI
+1788 SGTGDTVTVDHVFN
-1801 FDDLP
+1801 FKNLP
-1806 IYAPNGSEYVYTI
+1806 TYAPNGSEYKYTI
-1819 TEDKKEL
+1819 TEDKTEL
-1826 GGYDTWAAADD
+1826 GGYETWAADGD
-1837 PGADALKN
+1837 QTMENLQS
-1845 GTDYAGKTE
+1845 GTDYADKTS
-1854 VRALTANNNKD
+1854 VGNLTADNNTN
-1865 SNDKKTIDASFLNA
+1865 IDASFLNA
-1879 PDASDQG
+1879 PDASDRE
-1886 EISLTGTKVW
+1886 EISLNGIKVW
-1896 NDLNNAFGFRPEN
+1896 NDLDNAFGFRPEN
-1909 LTINLER
+1909 LTITLER

-1927 IDWEPVIID
+1927 IDWQDVTID
-1936 GTTVQIT
+1936 GSTIQIT
-1943 WDKTTNSDQWTY
+1943 WDTVTNSNRWTY
-1955 TIEDL
+1955 TITGLE
-1960 DRYAETGMPW
+1960 RYAETGMPW
-1970 IYRVTETKPTHYT
+1970 IYRITETVPEHYNASGGGT
-1983 ALNGGVAT
+1983 AS
-1991 QQKQD
+1991 QKGTD
-1996 AATGEVTMNNL
+1996 ADGNVTMNNL

-2013 STSFKKTWVN
+2013 STYFKKTWVN
-2023 SDGEPI
+2023 SEGETI
-2029 TEDILGSGIEL
+2029 TDNILGSGIEL
-2040 KVGYQLQVRAKDSA
+2040 EVGYQLQVRKSGDT
-2054 DATWQNAEAFFANNL
+2054 TWQNAGDFFKENL
-2069 DVNDSSGLKGRT
+2069 GVNDSSGLKDRT
-2081 YCGTIRAALGDS
+2081 YSGTIRAALGDEA
-2093 KWNSSCYGPG
+2093 WNSSCYGPG
-2103 DSFKNLPKM
+2103 DSFKNLPRM
-2112 IPDKDK
+2112 IPDG
-2118 PDDTITLEYRVVETG
+2118 TGSAITLEYRVVETE
-2133 VSVYRNDEKLLTQ
+2133 VSVYRKGETTPLLTQ
-2146 TYEVREEGS
+2146 TYTAPTNNGS
-2155 GRYSYTVDAGPFS
+2155 DSYSYTVEPTGPFS
-2168 PWYGSEAATSQPNST
+2168 PWYGSATATSQSNNT
-2183 KEHKNKLSTQSLTV
+2183 TTHKNQLTTQSLTV

-2211 RPTASVTRYN
+2211 RPTTSVTRYN

-2226 VVERSAN
+2226 VVERSAD

-2238 EEIPTGAE
+2238 EEIPTGSR
-2246 ITLHGTNEQN
+2246 ITLYGTNEDDDAS
-2256 KVSETIDNLPT
+2256 KTIDNLPT
-2267 YAIGDGGSLVTYQYR
+2267 YTIGDGGSLVTYEYR
-2282 VRELQSQD
+2282 VRELQSETMTND
-2290 FATSTDENKLNE
+2290 GEEWLPIDDG
-2302 NGTFHGSYMV
+2302 GTFHGSYTV
-2312 HYTKED
+2312 EYSTD
-2318 DGTLVVTNTLN
+2318 SDGTLVVTNELN
-2329 TIDLD
+2329 TTSFH
-2334 AEKVWNDGG
+2334 AEKVWNDGNAAN
-2343 DTDHRPAVTL
+2343 RPSVTL
-2353 ELKYLK
+2353 ELKYLE
-2359 AGGNAEND
+2359 ADGDPDDANA
-2367 EDYLSFKPSAQVTL
+2367 YKSFDTPAKVTL
-2381 DGTADEDTTSFY
+2381 DGITDTDTTDRFY
-2393 YEDGAWTATWTKV
+2393 YEDGEWTATWTKV
-2406 PKVVPGSE
+2406 PEVVPGSAV
-2414 DENGQTVYKIFET
+2414 DADGNTIYKIFET

-2459 LGIDEAASVT
+2459 LGTISPAESVT
-2469 VELHQIDQNGNDEL
+2469 VELRRHVEGGTDEL
-2483 VGTVTLNESNNWK
+2483 VETVVLTADGQWTHT
-2496 DDFASQPK
+2496 FAPQPK
-2504 YDDEGYEYIY
+2504 YDDEGNEYIY
-2514 SVVETLIDG
+2514 SVVETKIG
-2523 EDAETAATNDGYGI
+2523 EQDAKTAADEGGYGI

-2552 ETDVFYVVKEWA
+2552 ETDVFYVVKEWK
-2564 DAGDTSQRPSE
+2564 DAGDTSQRPTD
-2575 LTVTLE
+2575 LNLTLE
-2581 RTTVTNPAEGDWVEV
+2581 RTTETNPGENDWEKVENVTYHWGSTGD
-2596 ATTDVWATTGNNCW
+2596 NCW

-2615 KQPIADENGVSYTYR
+2615 KLPMVDENNQTYTYR
-2630 VREPEVNGYE
+2630 VTETVPDGYKCE
-2640 STGSTVAITAEDVA
+2640 QPTVTATDE
-2654 IFRLH
+2654 IFFLR
-2659 NVRSETINIPVE
+2659 NVRSETIDIPVE
-2671 KMWEDSNDNFDHRP
+2671 KVWDDNNNKFGDRP
-2685 GSITVELYADGVA
+2685 DSITVELYANGKP
-2698 TGKTLELKPTIL
+2698 TGNKLELKPTMS
-2710 ENLLNVFTSGN
+2710 ENLLNFFTGGN
-2721 AGWSGKFENLPK
+2721 AGWSGVFTGLDKFDEE
-2733 FNSDGELI
+2733 GELI

-2777 HGRLEVSKTVEGDG
+2777 HGKLEVSKTVEGNG
-2791 GDPEKAFEFTVTLS
+2791 GDSDDAFEFTVTLS
-2805 DDTINGTYGKMKFV
+2805 DDTINGTYGEMEFV

-2832 CIAEGLPAGL
+2832 CTAEGLPAGL
-2842 TYTVTETD
+2842 GYTVTETD

-2865 GTIPASDTAVAAFT
+2865 GTIPAGDTAVAAFT

-2914 EDTGKT
+2914 VDAGKT
-2920 LTLNAKNGWK
+2920 LTLNADNGWK
-2930 GSFKDLDVT
+2930 GSFNDLAVT
-2939 KDGQAITYTI
+2939 KDGQTITYTI
-2949 EEAEVDGYRT
+2949 EEVAVDGYRT
-2959 TITGDAATGFTITNT
+2959 TITGDAETGFTITNT

-3017 GVEVAHKAVTA
+3017 GVEVAHKVVTA

-3034 DFSDLPRYEDGKE
+3034 DFSDLPKYEDGKE

-3151 SMVSGS
+3151 STVSGS
-3157 DVTNAYTPDKTTVS
+3157 DVTNTYTPDKTTVS

>member
-1 MKFKRWIAILMALV
+1 MKFKRWIAILMAVV
-15 MMMSVVSPT
+15 MMVSVVSPT
-24 AFAEGWGQNSSPIVV
+24 AFAEGWGQNSSPTVV
-39 NGDAGDGDGDGGTG
+39 NGDAGDGGTS
-53 EPSECTCTAPC
+53 EPSECTCTVPC
-64 TAESKNEQCTVC
+64 TAESRNEQCPVC
-76 TADYTQCKGEQSQPA
+76 QQDSSDYQAGQSQPA

-99 WEPMQLYAEYDDSVD
+99 WEPAKAYAAYGESVT
-114 ITVSGSLSGTGA
+114 ITVSGSLSGTAA
-126 ESVTVAITLSD
+126 ESVTAVTVAITLSD
-137 AEAALL
+137 AEASLL
-143 IGLENNADFT
+143 TIPDDSEGAFTISEAADGKKM
-153 LTDDDPSDGVQ
+153 LS
-164 TLFFTVTAGESFD
+164 FTVSAGEPFS
-177 KTLTASAPD
+177 KTLTASATATTD

-203 ATSAEGNAA
+203 ATSAEGSAA

-231 VEKLP
+231 VETLP
-236 DADNPYGSVT
+236 TENAYGSVT
-246 ESEGSVDELTVT
+246 ESEGSVDALTVT
-258 YVDKDGQPIA
+258 YVDKDGKEMA
-268 RQETAPTFTLW
+268 RQETAPTFTLY
-279 YQVGDAE
+279 YQVDGAG
-286 AVEVDEENPP
+286 AVEADEEKPP
-296 FGLTQL
+296 FGLEKL
-302 PEITAASA
+302 PEIKQTP
-310 DTTWTGSVA
+310 DTSTWTGSVA
-319 KDTALPL
+319 EGTTL
-326 PSKVLVALEG
+326 PSKVLALEG

-359 AGTLVQITEDNKE
+359 AGMLVQITDENASQ
-372 TYPNLTVGQ
+372 YPSGLKNGQ

-414 NAENKRPTL
+414 NAEGKRPTL
-423 ENVSTL
+423 TNVSTL
-429 YKLQFSLDGS
+429 YELQFSFNDS
-439 STYETLTEENM
+439 SEYTTLTEKNM

-462 TNVQTGIWSLHWKD
+462 TNVQTGIWSLHWNN

-507 LDNSYAMVE
+507 LDSSYAMVE

-530 RYGTYYVLETNLTFT
+530 RYGTYYVLETDLTFT
-545 ARIYRGDNKEP
+545 ARIYRGENDNHLDLREE
-556 SLSDAFYEQFYLD
+556 FYKQFYLEAAYTRNQKKCYQVSYVRAQGNLDSTFAEGD
-569 AEYTGNNHQ
+569 ASDE
-578 YFQMQY
+578 
-584 IKDDN
+584 IK
-589 HIQSVPSEDP
+589 V
-599 NIITA
+599 
-604 TITHLWRYN
+604 TITNLWRYN

-624 EGIVETPGS
+624 EGTVETPGGA
-633 NTVTEGDGKLD
+633 VTADSANNKMEGIENLD
-644 NITGLDDPD
+644 PG

-667 FSGVTDGV
+667 FSGATDGV

-686 GTREFEA
+686 GTRNFNA
-693 TKVWLDDGRTERPK
+693 TKVWLDDNSTERPT
-707 AVMELWRYREGEAYS
+707 AEMELWRYRVGEAYS
-722 TAALVRDKNGQPYT
+722 TAALVRDKDGKPYT
-736 VRLTGDHD
+736 VKLTGTQDE
-744 TETVD
+744 ETVS
-749 FSELTQENPLPK
+749 FSDLPK
-761 YDAEGYRYLYV
+761 YDAEGYKYLYV

-787 VFGKVDN
+787 VFGEVGTDGN
-794 NGSVTDTLPEGM
+794 VSGDIVEGEAVTE
-806 ENREA
+806 ENPRDKED
-811 GNTWLYNGGTLSN
+811 GGKNTWLYDGGTLSN

-830 PVTVTKEWEAAS
+830 PVSVTKDWKAAS
-842 FQSAFGDVMVKLRL
+842 FQSEFGDVMVELRL
-856 QSRPVNSTDE
+856 QSRVKGSNED
-866 KDWKDTKYTYEMT
+866 DWEDTEYTYEMT
-879 DFYAENLT
+879 GFYAENLT

-910 EAVYQGGTVGADG
+910 KAVYQGGTVGADG
-923 KYSGGTKVNS
+923 KYSDGIEVDSDTI
-933 TENGDT
+933 GDT

-945 QNDRDIVYKS
+945 QNNREVIYRSESVIEDGS
-955 TVDATGTK
+955 TK
-963 ITNSIANTIDYEVT
+963 ITNSIANTIDYVVEKRFAEGVT
-977 KTFEGGWNAEKYQTS
+977 PADS

-1005 LKKYAIFTM
+1005 LEKYATFTM
-1014 TQDGTKL
+1014 TQDGTNL

-1035 ITSQGDWIVK
+1035 ITSQGDWKVT

-1056 QQYEYLLMEVDGNLV
+1056 QQYEYLLMEVNGNLLSV
-1071 DSTTTRDHDGNYQSI
+1071 ETEKLDNGNYESI

-1115 TITVYDRQT
+1115 TITVYDKET
-1124 NQPLQINGQVV
+1124 DQPLKITGQDGQEVDV
-1135 STTLGGTNGN
+1135 STTLGGNGN

-1164 TKVGEDVYVNNDL
+1164 TKVGTYPVGTPNNPTEPTTDTR
-1177 DGDGVVPEPVYTN
+1177 VVFSTN
-1190 NQEGKTPTAV
+1190 
-1200 QFKTQYH
+1200 YH

-1213 AKEFYPVNDD
+1213 AREEYTVDEGSSKT
-1223 KKIPMFTVTNR
+1223 IPMFTVTNR

-1239 NLTVKKNWV
+1239 DLTVTKNWV
-1248 DGDGTAR
+1248 DGNGTAR
-1255 STLQQALDDAD
+1255 STLQEALTAAG

-1278 DNNGNYT
+1278 DNNGDYT
-1285 ISRTGYGTPDGDT
+1285 ISYTGYGNDGAGDT

-1304 NATPIKDNT
+1304 NDTLIKDNT

-1323 DTTQSEQ
+1323 DTTQSKQ

-1351 KEIFVDADGTEV
+1351 KEIFVKEDGTEV
-1363 SESKL
+1363 SESEL
-1368 SADGASDQ
+1368 SAAGASEA
-1376 YKAVAAAYR
+1376 YKAVAEAYQ
-1385 DYSSSVKA
+1385 DYSSTLTA
-1393 GPYEVSDDHALDTQ
+1393 GPYNVGENHALDTQ

-1448 KHVKDADGNASTT
+1448 KHVKNEDGTV

-1476 EGSGS
+1476 EGSGG
-1481 DGDYINEKTFWKC
+1481 DDDYINEKTFWKC

-1513 VMNSQVDAGDFDYLE
+1513 VMNSQVDTGDFDYLE

-1540 IGIFGT
+1540 TRIFGT

-1555 KPVENVAEDGEA
+1555 KPVENVAEDGED

-1592 WQNLPDNY
+1592 WQNLPDSY

-1610 TLKQWVKGYTDDSP
+1610 TLKQWVKGYTAATE
-1624 KDVAT
+1624 VAT
-1629 MTINADDWQNLNV
+1629 MTIKGDDWEKLNV

-1656 EPASSIDKVTL
+1656 EPASSVENVEL
-1667 PDGETWL
+1667 PSGAEWL
-1674 PRFDDYGRLYTYE
+1674 PRFDDHGRLYTYE
-1687 IEESIDWEGTDA
+1687 ITESIDWTGTNAGTAGTEASDSV
-1699 QENQGNGIFVSGP
+1699 FDLS
-1712 DSTGQTFTNSYNKK
+1712 STGQTFTNSYNKK
-1726 GNAQLSAKKYL
+1726 GSAQLSAKKYL

-1744 EYPAITMTL
+1744 KYPAITMTL
-1753 SRTYTKNN
+1753 SRTYTTYTTNEGQPSK
-1761 NNGISEP
+1761 SEKV
-1768 ETVKTITWSAADV
+1768 ETITWSAEEVAAAV
-1781 KQAVDAA
+1781 KQATA
-1788 SGTGEVTVEHEFI
+1788 SGTGDTVTVENVFT
-1801 FDDLP
+1801 FKDLP
-1806 IYAPNGSEYVYTI
+1806 IYAPNGSKYVYTI

-1845 GTDYAGKTE
+1845 GAGYAGQTE
-1854 VRALTANNNKD
+1854 VGALTADNNTD
-1865 SNDKKTIDASFLNA
+1865 IDASFLNA
-1879 PDASDQG
+1879 PDASDQ
-1886 EISLTGTKVW
+1886 EKITLTGTKVW
-1896 NDLNNAFGFRPEN
+1896 NDLNNAFGFRPES
-1909 LTINLER
+1909 LEITLQR
-1916 RANAQSGQDNA
+1916 RANAQSGQGNA
-1927 IDWEPVIID
+1927 IDWQDVTID
-1936 GTTVQIT
+1936 GSTVQIT
-1943 WDKTTNSDQWTY
+1943 WDKPANSDQWTY
-1955 TIEDL
+1955 TITGLE
-1960 DRYAETGMPW
+1960 RYAETGMPW

-2023 SDGEPI
+2023 SDGETI
-2029 TEDILGSGIEL
+2029 KDNILGDVEL
-2040 KVGYQLQVRAKDSA
+2040 KVGYKLQVRKSGDT
-2054 DATWQNAEAFFANNL
+2054 TWQDAETFFANNL
-2069 DVNDSSGLKGRT
+2069 GVDDSSGLKDRT
-2081 YCGTIRAALGDS
+2081 YSGAIRAALGDS
-2093 KWNSSCYGPG
+2093 KWNSSYYGTNN
-2103 DSFKNLPKM
+2103 SFKNLPKI
-2112 IPDKDK
+2112 IPDRDN
-2118 PDDTITLEYRVVETG
+2118 PDETITLEYRVVETG
-2133 VSVYRNDEKLLTQ
+2133 VSVYRGETGELLLTQ
-2146 TYEVREEGS
+2146 TYTAPTDNGS
-2155 GRYSYTVDAGPFS
+2155 GNYSYTVESTGPFS

-2203 NDNEGYVT
+2203 NNNEGYVT
-2211 RPTASVTRYN
+2211 RPTTPESRYN

-2226 VVERSAN
+2226 VIERSAD
-2233 QGNTW
+2233 QGTTW
-2238 EEIPTGAE
+2238 KEIPTGSE

-2256 KVSETIDNLPT
+2256 EVSETIDNLPT
-2267 YAIGDGGSLVTYQYR
+2267 YAIGDDGSLVTYQYR
-2282 VRELQSQD
+2282 VRELQSKD

-2302 NGTFHGSYMV
+2302 NGTFHGCYTVSYS
-2312 HYTKED
+2312 T
-2318 DGTLVVTNTLN
+2318 DGLTVTNKLN
-2329 TIDLD
+2329 TIDLQ
-2334 AEKVWNDGG
+2334 AKKVWNDGNAAN
-2343 DTDHRPAVTL
+2343 RPAVTL
-2353 ELKYLK
+2353 ELKYLE

-2381 DGTADEDTTSFY
+2381 DGTADTETSDQFY
-2393 YEDGAWTATWTKV
+2393 YEVASDKENVWKATWTKV

-2459 LGIDEAASVT
+2459 LGIDDEATSVT
-2469 VELHQIDQNGNDEL
+2469 VELRRHVEGGTDEL
-2483 VGTVTLNESNNWK
+2483 VGNPVELTAANNWHHT
-2496 DDFASQPK
+2496 FASQPK
-2504 YDDEGYEYIY
+2504 YDDEGYEYTY
-2514 SVVETLIDG
+2514 SVVETKIG
-2523 EDAETAATNDGYGI
+2523 EQDAKTAAANGGYDI

-2543 ENGFHVYNH
+2543 ATGFEVYNYKTGVLH
-2552 ETDVFYVVKEWA
+2552 VVKKWA
-2564 DAGDTSQRPSE
+2564 DAGDTSQRPTD
-2575 LTVTLE
+2575 LKLTLE
-2581 RTTVTNPAEGDWVEV
+2581 RTTVANPTEDDWELVTDATYTWNKSPEGS
-2596 ATTDVWATTGNNCW
+2596 CW
-2610 TATFG
+2610 KASFEELPMVDTATG
-2615 KQPIADENGVSYTYR
+2615 EAYTYR
-2630 VREPEVNGYE
+2630 VTEETVEGYTPGALTVYDEDGNG
-2640 STGSTVAITAEDVA
+2640 
-2654 IFRLH
+2654 IFLLR
-2659 NVRSETINIPVE
+2659 NVRSETIAIPVE
-2671 KMWEDSNDNFDHRP
+2671 KVWEDSNNNFGNRP

-2721 AGWSGKFENLPK
+2721 AGWSGKFEDLPK
-2733 FNSDGELI
+2733 FNSDGNLI
-2741 TYTVKEVVDPN
+2741 TYTVKEIQTPGYKTAITGDA
-2752 SNWEQYY
+2752 EE
-2759 SISYGEKD
+2759 GF
-2767 DGTQVITNTA
+2767 TITNTA
-2777 HGRLEVSKTVEGDG
+2777 HGKLEVSKTVEGDG
-2791 GDPEKAFEFTVTLS
+2791 GDQSQPFNFTVTLG
-2805 DDTINGTYGKMKFV
+2805 DDSINGIYGDMTFAN
-2819 KGTATFTLTHGQT
+2819 GMATFTLKNGEKK
-2832 CIAEGLPAGL
+2832 IATDLPAGL
-2842 TYTVTETD
+2842 TYTVTETEAD
-2850 ANTGA
+2850 TGA

-2865 GTIPASDTAVAAFT
+2865 GTIPAGDTAVAAFT
-2879 NTADTIDIPVE
+2879 NTADTINIPVE
-2890 KVWKDNDREY
+2890 KVWEDNDREY

-2914 EDTGKT
+2914 VDTGKT
-2920 LTLNAKNGWK
+2920 LKLSADNGWK
-2930 GSFKDLDVT
+2930 GSFNDLNVT

-2949 EEAEVDGYRT
+2949 EEAAVDGYRT
-2959 TITGDAATGFTITNT
+2959 TITGDAATGFVITNT

-2989 VSGDKTWSDSD
+2989 VSGDKTWS
-3000 NQDGKRPE
+3000 
-3008 SITIRLYAN
+3008 
-3017 GVEVAHKAVTA
+3017 
-3028 ADNWHW
+3028 
-3034 DFSDLPRYEDGKE
+3034 
-3047 IVYTITEDPVE
+3047 
-3058 GYTSTV
+3058 
-3064 NGYDVT
+3064 
-3070 NTYDAE
+3070 
-3076 TVDVSGDKTW
+3076 
-3086 NDSDNQD
+3086 DSDNQD

-3139 YTITEDAIDGYT
+3139 YTITEDPVEGYTSTVNGYDVTNTYDSETVDVSGDKTWNDSDNQDGKRPESITIRLCANGVEVAHKVVTAADNWHWDFSDLPKYEDGKEIVYTITEDAIDGYT

-3157 DVTNAYTPDKTTVS
+3157 DVTNTYTPDKTTVS

-3233 EEVTVDGYTTTI
+3233 EEVTVDGYATTI

-3261 DTTPPKEDPP
+3261 DTTPPKKDPP